1 MHKATTDKW
10 KLVAKRQ
17 LTAIGRSEGAVYTA
31 VWAMVF
37 LGPAMNLYVRMLNI
51 DEGCFPFPELL
62 HSWIYSII
70 FLMAFMVHDR
80 LLAPLVIYK
89 NKPQK
94 YLGCS
99 LALLAVFLTIQ
110 IVARPLL
117 YDQRV
122 HDRNTLPSFFAD
134 QMIVVNAVLAVLMMG
149 MNLSIKLYYKT
160 RAESNAQ
167 QEREKQ
173 ILTQQ
178 RDYLRYQV
186 NPHFLMN
193 TLNNIHALVDINPG
207 LAKSTIRELSS
218 LMRYILYEASSP
230 MVSLQHEIVFM
241 RKYTNLMRMR
251 YAGHVKITSTVP
263 DKVPDKQIPP
273 LVFIIFVE
281 NAFKHGISYK
291 APSFIDID
299 MALQQDRLIFT
310 CRNSNHPRQVS
321 EKGGMGLRNVRR
333 RLELIYGDS
342 FKLDICNDVEQ
353 FSIRLEMP
361 FTDMTEKK

>member
-1 MHKATTDKW
+1 MHNATADKW
-10 KLVAKRQ
+10 TLVAKRL
-17 LTAIGRSEGAVYTA
+17 LTTIGKSEGVVYTA

-51 DEGCFPFPELL
+51 DEGYFPFSELL
-62 HSWIYSII
+62 HSWLYSST
-70 FLMAFMVHDR
+70 FFVVFMVHDR
-80 LLAPLVIYK
+80 FLAPLLIYK
-89 NKPQK
+89 NRPQK
-94 YLGCS
+94 YLGWV
-99 LALLAVFLTIQ
+99 LTLLTLFLILHFA
-110 IVARPLL
+110 ARPLL
-117 YDQRV
+117 YDQHALERY
-122 HDRNTLPSFFAD
+122 TLPSFIAD
-134 QMIVVNAVLAVLMMG
+134 QMVVVNAVLAVLMMG

-193 TLNNIHALVDINPG
+193 TLNNIHALVDINPA

-230 MVSLQHEIVFM
+230 TVSLQHEIVFM

-251 YAGHVKITSTVP
+251 YAGHVKITSMVP

-291 APSFIDID
+291 EPSFINID
-299 MALQQDRLIFT
+299 LALKQDRVVFT
-310 CRNSNHPRQVS
+310 CRNSNHPRQAS
-321 EKGGMGLRNVRR
+321 EKGGVGLRNVRR

>member
-1 MHKATTDKW
+1 
-10 KLVAKRQ
+10 
-17 LTAIGRSEGAVYTA
+17 
-31 VWAMVF
+31 MV
-37 LGPAMNLYVRMLNI
+37 
-51 DEGCFPFPELL
+51 
-62 HSWIYSII
+62 
-70 FLMAFMVHDR
+70 
-80 LLAPLVIYK
+80 
-89 NKPQK
+89 
-94 YLGCS
+94 
-99 LALLAVFLTIQ
+99 
-110 IVARPLL
+110 
-117 YDQRV
+117 
-122 HDRNTLPSFFAD
+122 
-134 QMIVVNAVLAVLMMG
+134 VVNAVLAVLMMG

-160 RAESNAQ
+160 RAEANAQ

-193 TLNNIHALVDINPG
+193 TLNNIHALVDINPA

-230 MVSLQHEIVFM
+230 TVSLQHEIVFM

-291 APSFIDID
+291 EPSFINID
-299 MALQQDRLIFT
+299 LVLQQDRVVFT
-310 CRNSNHPRQVS
+310 CRNSNHPRQAS
-321 EKGGMGLRNVRR
+321 EKGGVGLRNVRR

>member
-37 LGPAMNLYVRMLNI
+37 LGPAMNLYVRVLNI
-51 DEGCFPFPELL
+51 EEAHFPFAELL
-62 HSWIYSII
+62 HSWMYSTI

-89 NKPQK
+89 NRPQK

-160 RAESNAQ
+160 RAESNVQ

-291 APSFIDID
+291 EPSFINID
-299 MALQQDRLIFT
+299 LVLQQDRVVFT
-310 CRNSNHPRQVS
+310 CRNSNHPRQAS
-321 EKGGMGLRNVRR
+321 EKGGVGLRNVRR
-333 RLELIYGDS
+333 RLELIYGNS